1 LIVYITYQLKN
12 IAVIDAWAHLDFG
25 DTDIEYSIKNPVNCG
40 WLYEVNDWLF
50 STELLCAESD
60 ESTK

>member
-1 LIVYITYQLKN
+1 LKN
-12 IAVIDAWAHLDFG
+12 IAVIDAWANLDFS
-25 DTDIEYSIKNPVNCG
+25 DTNINHSSKYPLNCG

-60 ESTK
+60 ESAK